1 MSTITFELVSPERLV
16 VSRPV
21 GMVTVPGEEGYFGV
35 LAGHAPLVST
45 LRPGLITIHDNGAV
59 TDRIF
64 VAGGFAEVSA
74 ERCTV
79 LAEDAA
85 PLAELNQAQLEAEL
99 KKLQDELVVAPG
111 ELESKRL
118 EKRIAVTSAKLTV
131 LAAA

>member
-21 GMVTVPGEEGYFGV
+21 GMVIVPGEEGDFGV

-64 VAGGFAEVSA
+64 VGGGFAEVSA

-85 PLAELNQAQLEAEL
+85 PLTELNQAALDTEL
-99 KKLQDELVVAPG
+99 QKLQGELVVAPN
-111 ELESKRL
+111 ELEKKRL
-118 EKRIAVTSAKLTV
+118 EKRIALIRAKLTV